1 MLKVLCQGPDERLAS
16 LREVV
21 IAVVAFLV
29 ENVVVLVVS
38 GDVVEVDVTLLLMGF
53 VYLVCD
59 LYV

>member
-1 MLKVLCQGPDERLAS
+1 MLKVLCQDPDERLAS

-53 VYLVCD
+53 CLSSV
-59 LYV
+59 

>member
-38 GDVVEVDVTLLLMGF
+38 GDVVEVYVTLLLMGF
-53 VYLVCD
+53 CLSSV
-59 LYV
+59 

>member
-1 MLKVLCQGPDERLAS
+1 MLKVLCHGPDERLAS
-16 LREVV
+16 LREVA

-53 VYLVCD
+53 CSSSV
-59 LYV
+59 